1 MILLILIVRS
11 DFIFGATHLQQQ
23 QQRHGLYISTPRAI
37 GLLVLVSLVLCWRNM
52 MTVYSSPYKIVLI
65 YVRTMFAQS
74 SCRLL
79 VSEIAYGKF
88 NYTVILVRRFAASA
102 NLAPHQSAQV
112 IMEHG
117 MWIFFFLKRLDFRVC
132 AFRFFFRFSIRFAI
146 CFRIR
151 LRKNVKAW
159 YRR

>member
-1 MILLILIVRS
+1 MILLILIVRP
-11 DFIFGATHLQQQ
+11 DFIFGATHLRQQ
-23 QQRHGLYISTPRAI
+23 QQRHGLYISTPWAI

-52 MTVYSSPYKIVLI
+52 MTVYSSPYKIVVI
-65 YVRTMFAQS
+65 YVRTMFARS

-117 MWIFFFLKRLDFRVC
+117 MWIFFFFKRLDFRVG
-132 AFRFFFRFSIRFAI
+132 AFRFFPVFDLI
-146 CFRIR
+146 CDLFPDS
-151 LRKNVKAW
+151 A
-159 YRR
+159 

>member
-1 MILLILIVRS
+1 
-11 DFIFGATHLQQQ
+11 
-23 QQRHGLYISTPRAI
+23 
-37 GLLVLVSLVLCWRNM
+37 

-117 MWIFFFLKRLDFRVC
+117 MWIFFFLKRLDFRVG
-132 AFRFFFRFSIRFAI
+132 AFRFFSGFRFD
-146 CFRIR
+146 
-151 LRKNVKAW
+151 LRSVSGFGLEKM
-159 YRR
+159 